1 MNRGDQLVLP
11 QMETPIR
18 LWTHGKNKKQKCPDK
33 VIKLRSSA
41 DAKNIGTDSF
51 SMADIRASI

>member
-11 QMETPIR
+11 RMETPIR

-41 DAKNIGTDSF
+41 DVKN
-51 SMADIRASI
+51 M